1 MLDVISSV
9 CVLHVS
15 RVLPPAPFAVCLHYH
30 YFFFYF
36 WTHPIFSLCSCQC
49 RNDICRGTLFRP
61 LQFFCK
67 VRYVNW
73 PVLPFQCSCMCCMCP
88 NHVVHSILN
97 PNLMKSCCFLST
109 SQNLTWSLGQDT
121 FLNYFFLSAIT
132 QVTHNIE
139 LRINSYFFPFLF
151 KTFGHVGTFIVDLF
165 LMFHGEI
172 GLHIG
177 QWSETFK

>member
-15 RVLPPAPFAVCLHYH
+15 RVLSPRSVCCMSTLSL
-30 YFFFYF
+30 FFFYF

-139 LRINSYFFPFLF
+139 LRINSYFFPFFSKPLAMWE
-151 KTFGHVGTFIVDLF
+151 H
-165 LMFHGEI
+165 
-172 GLHIG
+172 
-177 QWSETFK
+177 S

>member
-1 MLDVISSV
+1 
-9 CVLHVS
+9 
-15 RVLPPAPFAVCLHYH
+15 
-30 YFFFYF
+30 
-36 WTHPIFSLCSCQC
+36 
-49 RNDICRGTLFRP
+49 
-61 LQFFCK
+61 
-67 VRYVNW
+67 
-73 PVLPFQCSCMCCMCP
+73 
-88 NHVVHSILN
+88 
-97 PNLMKSCCFLST
+97 MKSCCFLST

-139 LRINSYFFPFLF
+139 LRINSYFFSFLF

-177 QWSETFK
+177 Q